1 MVIVFPSGSSMI
13 IFGENY
19 SPRRKASSRW
29 YGLQWLLDDELLPH
43 EGGVKS
49 LHLKV
54 TIIWDMCVQFVDEY
68 FAMKFQSRCDP
79 RSSRRRAEGLS
90 SFCNYPK
97 GRFLH
102 VYFSVANLARIVLFK
117 RTNFCEALH
126 IIVHRITPLV
136 TPVGAKLVCA
146 TAYPV
151 SHLRCFSSAKSQ
163 LTCAPTVLVVLLAVV
178 GFARYSWVQR
188 SVRRTRKPITKILFF
203 IWKLYDRC
211 KTYHLTGYQ
220 PYCSASLSITSAQ
233 SARSHGFTDAPQ
245 RRIIL
250 AAGATTHSGATP
262 GARDSSTAS
271 KTS

>member
-102 VYFSVANLARIVLFK
+102 VYFSVAILARMIFERIFVTHYNSLVRSIACRLVCVTNLAGLSVS
-117 RTNFCEALH
+117 C
-126 IIVHRITPLV
+126 
-136 TPVGAKLVCA
+136 VCYGSPGY
-146 TAYPV
+146 T
-151 SHLRCFSSAKSQ
+151 FSSALSACVAKRR
-163 LTCAPTVLVVLLAVV
+163 VLSIGGVLL
-178 GFARYSWVQR
+178 
-188 SVRRTRKPITKILFF
+188 
-203 IWKLYDRC
+203 RC
-211 KTYHLTGYQ
+211 L
-220 PYCSASLSITSAQ
+220 SLAC
-233 SARSHGFTDAPQ
+233 
-245 RRIIL
+245 
-250 AAGATTHSGATP
+250 
-262 GARDSSTAS
+262 
-271 KTS
+271 